1 MNIHCSHTRKDLC
14 EIIEI
19 FDLIDYI
26 EDYTD
31 LGKKDLVLKLID
43 ILDSLNNVIRDDE
56 FLFIEDLQSLKNYL
70 EKPNQTRVT
79 VKEKSQLMDI
89 AKDIIFYCKNEY
101 LISASNFK
109 CTDDIK
115 NKADYIS
122 CYGNIPTIHR
132 AITMLNKD
140 PKIQP
145 KINLIISGKIKI
157 QMRKKQEAKL
167 RQSVCLKK
175 NHGLYVIDLS

>member
-43 ILDSLNNVIRDDE
+43 ILDSLNNV
-56 FLFIEDLQSLKNYL
+56 
-70 EKPNQTRVT
+70 
-79 VKEKSQLMDI
+79 
-89 AKDIIFYCKNEY
+89 
-101 LISASNFK
+101 
-109 CTDDIK
+109 
-115 NKADYIS
+115 DYIS

-167 RQSVCLKK
+167 RQSVSLKK